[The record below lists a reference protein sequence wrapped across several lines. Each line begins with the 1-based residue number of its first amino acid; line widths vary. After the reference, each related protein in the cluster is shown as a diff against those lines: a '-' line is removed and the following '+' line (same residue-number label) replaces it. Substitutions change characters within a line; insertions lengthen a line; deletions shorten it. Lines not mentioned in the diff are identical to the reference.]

1 MMGRASTRRFR
12 KRALLLA
19 ISACALFAALGGV
32 LVGDSLGDWYE
43 DLRKPWFLVPLPV
56 FYFVGAAY
64 YALFAVVLYRTL
76 TQVEGRRAKA
86 VCLSLALAVMLS
98 NELWNYFFFGL
109 RSTLAGF
116 VGIVVFLAPLT
127 ALLLALLRHERPSAA
142 LLVVYYIWVLYDV
155 AWTLGLWRLNP
166 A

>member
-1 MMGRASTRRFR
+1 MTGRAPTRRFR

-56 FYFVGAAY
+56 FYLVGAAY
-64 YALFAVVLYRTL
+64 YALFAVVLYRIL
-76 TQVEGRRAKA
+76 TQVEDRRGRA
-86 VCLSLALAVMLS
+86 VCLSLALLVMLS
-98 NELWNYFFFGL
+98 NELWNFFFFGL
-109 RSTLAGF
+109 ESTFAGF
-116 VGIVVFLAPLT
+116 AGIVVFLAPLT
-127 ALLLALLRHERPSAA
+127 ALLLALFRHERPSAA
-142 LLVVYYIWVLYDV
+142 LLVVYYLWVLYDV
-155 AWTLGLWRLNP
+155 AWAFELWRLNP